1 MPAAAPST
9 VYRPRHPERSDF
21 YKIFEQHFE
30 RYLSV
35 YDERYEPRWGPLRP
49 VVRPAVERF
58 LDCGR
63 LQGGFARVRCER
75 CGAEHLLAFSCSCRN
90 FCPSCQAKRA
100 ALFAEKLVDDVLEP
114 VAHQHL
120 VLTIPRAIR
129 NLFRRDRR
137 LLGTLARSAYDAIR
151 KTCEATLE
159 RRDLRPAVVLSIQT
173 FGSFANF
180 HPHIHAV
187 LAEGCFSKDG
197 EFHPIVALNTSVVE
211 EVFRRLVLTRLN
223 RAQRLSDEFM
233 DNLLSWKHSGFSAR
247 LGIAIGAE
255 DRAALERLVR
265 YVVRVPVPTGTVR
278 IANETVIV
286 STPPDPRTGATQLRL
301 DPLDFIHAVTAQI
314 PDRGQHLTRAYG
326 FYSHRARGARARA
339 VSQPIEEEREQ
350 APENPQPASASRASW
365 ARLMRRILEID
376 PLLCIRCGAPMK
388 IIAFLTEPD
397 VVHKI
402 VRHIENGGGD
412 DPFEARAPPA

>member
-1 MPAAAPST
+1 
-9 VYRPRHPERSDF
+9 
-21 YKIFEQHFE
+21 
-30 RYLSV
+30 
-35 YDERYEPRWGPLRP
+35 
-49 VVRPAVERF
+49 
-58 LDCGR
+58 
-63 LQGGFARVRCER
+63 
-75 CGAEHLLAFSCSCRN
+75 
-90 FCPSCQAKRA
+90 
-100 ALFAEKLVDDVLEP
+100 
-114 VAHQHL
+114 
-120 VLTIPRAIR
+120 
-129 NLFRRDRR
+129 
-137 LLGTLARSAYDAIR
+137 
-151 KTCEATLE
+151 
-159 RRDLRPAVVLSIQT
+159 VLSIQT

-187 LAEGCFSKDG
+187 LAAGCFSEG
-197 EFHPIVALNTSVVE
+197 GAVHPIAALNSSVVE

-233 DNLLSWKHSGFSAR
+233 HNLLSWKHSGFSAR
-247 LGIAIGAE
+247 LGIAIGAD

-278 IANETVIV
+278 STGQDVIV
-286 STPPDPRTGATQLRL
+286 NTPPDPRTGATQLRL

-339 VSQPIEEEREQ
+339 AAKTGEQQPDDHSEQ
-350 APENPQPASASRASW
+350 PPPKPARPPAASW

-376 PLLCIRCGAPMK
+376 PLLCLRCGAPMK

-402 VRHIENGGGD
+402 VRHIENGGGG
-412 DPFEARAPPA
+412 DPCEARAPPA

>member
-21 YKIFEQHFE
+21 YEIFEQHFE

-100 ALFAEKLVDDVLEP
+100 ALFAEKLVNEVLER

-129 NLFRRDRR
+129 GLFRRDRR
-137 LLGTLARSAYDAIR
+137 LLGILARSAYDAIR

-159 RRDLRPAVVLSIQT
+159 RQDLRPAAVLSIQT
-173 FGSFANF
+173 FGSFANY

-187 LAEGCFSKDG
+187 LAKGCFG
-197 EFHPIVALNTSVVE
+197 NAGAFHPIPELNTAVIE
-211 EVFRRLVLTRLN
+211 EVFRRLVLGRLN
-223 RAQRLSDEFM
+223 RAKRLSQEFM
-233 DNLLSWKHSGFSAR
+233 QNLLSWEHSGFSAR
-247 LGIAIGAE
+247 LGVAIGAD
-255 DRAALERLVR
+255 DRAGLERLVR
-265 YVVRVPVPTGTVR
+265 YIVRVPVPAGTVR
-278 IANETVIV
+278 IAGRAVIV
-286 STPPDPRTGATQLRL
+286 CTPPDPRTGATQLSL
-301 DPLDFIHAVTAQI
+301 DPL
-314 PDRGQHLTRAYG
+314 PRGRTVRRTVRH
-326 FYSHRARGARARA
+326 
-339 VSQPIEEEREQ
+339 
-350 APENPQPASASRASW
+350 ASW
-365 ARLMRRILEID
+365 TRNARPTRSGDPSFTRSRRRYPTAASI
-376 PLLCIRCGAPMK
+376 
-388 IIAFLTEPD
+388 
-397 VVHKI
+397 
-402 VRHIENGGGD
+402 
-412 DPFEARAPPA
+412 